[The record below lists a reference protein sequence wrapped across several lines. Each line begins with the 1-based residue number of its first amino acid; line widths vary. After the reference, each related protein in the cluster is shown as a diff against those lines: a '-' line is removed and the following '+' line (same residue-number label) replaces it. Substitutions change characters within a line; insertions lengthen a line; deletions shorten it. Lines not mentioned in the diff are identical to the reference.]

1 MKNLIPRLVTIIL
14 LICLQIS
21 VYCQDI
27 MTKKVQKESG
37 QTSPVWIWIVIAVIP
52 LAFLVFVIARGNKT
66 RKEVRNDENK
76 QERVAENTMP
86 DKKLP

>member
-1 MKNLIPRLVTIIL
+1 MKNLIARFLTIALLIL
-14 LICLQIS
+14 LQIA

-52 LAFLVFVIARGNKT
+52 LLFLVFVITRSNKAR
-66 RKEVRNDENK
+66 REVRNDENK
-76 QERVAENTMP
+76 QERVVKNTMP
-86 DKKLP
+86 DK